1 MSDGGK
7 LRAAQDLPG
16 NTRRASINVLA
27 GSGDP
32 NVLARVMRGIAKMTT
47 SSSHTVQ
54 WVIAVLLAFIA
65 GTLWTRPLGQVAPTA
80 LAQSTP
86 LMGARGVYAFTGQLD
101 HNRYGLFML
110 DIEQGT
116 IWCYEI
122 ETVGK
127 VRKLRLTA
135 ARSWIYDR
143 YLRDFNCADPD
154 FREVQELVA
163 QQRATPSPA
172 SDDPAGEFGRDTQ
185 PPPPENAPDEP

>member
-1 MSDGGK
+1 MK
-7 LRAAQDLPG
+7 T
-16 NTRRASINVLA
+16 TR
-27 GSGDP
+27 
-32 NVLARVMRGIAKMTT
+32 
-47 SSSHTVQ
+47 SHIVQ

-65 GTLWTRPLGQVAPTA
+65 GALWTRPLGQVAPTA
-80 LAQSTP
+80 LAQSSP
-86 LMGARGVYAFTGQLD
+86 LVGARGVYAFTGQLD

-154 FREVQELVA
+154 FRAVQELVA
-163 QQRATPSPA
+163 QQRAAPSPA
-172 SDDPAGEFGRDTQ
+172 SDDVAGQAGRDAQ